1 MYVIKQNAIKTGVY
15 MCELNVIVINGD
27 EKELVM
33 ESVTKMLVDG
43 DSIELTGIFGEKTI
57 IFGTIKEI
65 DFSKGETIII
75 GN

>member
-1 MYVIKQNAIKTGVY
+1 
-15 MCELNVIVINGD
+15 MCELNAIVINGD
-27 EKELVM
+27 ERELVM
-33 ESVTKMLVDG
+33 ESVTKMVVDG

-57 IFGTIKEI
+57 IFGSIKEV

>member
-1 MYVIKQNAIKTGVY
+1 
-15 MCELNVIVINGD
+15 MCELNVIVVKGD

>member
-1 MYVIKQNAIKTGVY
+1 

-27 EKELVM
+27 KKELVM

>member
-1 MYVIKQNAIKTGVY
+1 MVVTIIILEGAN
-15 MCELNVIVINGD
+15 MCELNAIVVKGD
-27 EKELVM
+27 ERELVM

-57 IFGTIKEI
+57 IFGTIKEV

>member
-1 MYVIKQNAIKTGVY
+1 

-27 EKELVM
+27 ERELVM

>member
-1 MYVIKQNAIKTGVY
+1 MSITGAN
-15 MCELNVIVINGD
+15 MCELNAIVINGD
-27 EKELVM
+27 ERELVM
-33 ESVTKMLVDG
+33 ESVTKMVVDG

-57 IFGTIKEI
+57 IFGTIKEV

>member
-1 MYVIKQNAIKTGVY
+1 

>member
-1 MYVIKQNAIKTGVY
+1 
-15 MCELNVIVINGD
+15 MCELNVIVIKGD

>member
-1 MYVIKQNAIKTGVY
+1 
-15 MCELNVIVINGD
+15 MCELNVIVIKGD

-43 DSIELTGIFGEKTI
+43 DSIELTGIFGDKTI